1 MRKLQGRRTAILF
14 YYIIFII
21 NIKIIFIPMI
31 SINIINIDILI
42 LVIIIVIINII
53 IVICMLTYCYI
64 EDLLARPSP
73 TAPID
78 KIDWH
83 DRDRASERARGP
95 LLMLS

>member
-1 MRKLQGRRTAILF
+1 MRELQGRRTAILF
-14 YYIIFII
+14 YYVIFII
-21 NIKIIFIPMI
+21 NIKIIFIPTI

-73 TAPID
+73 TA
-78 KIDWH
+78 
-83 DRDRASERARGP
+83 RSTRST
-95 LLMLS
+95 MLSRSIIYVILMVAHGK